1 MNQRIK
7 PSDVGRDAIVSS
19 RRGIAPLAQRS
30 IVCDRGA
37 GINPCLSFRNSLKA
51 VFVVLMGTANFFS
64 VGMPVAGAAPA
75 SLTLPQSTA
84 FAILGHSCGGIQ
96 EKAYA
101 TGFQPVTGYPAG
113 TVYIQTRCGGSG
125 RGGGYHSTTYSAW
138 VGATWNFSANLVSC
152 AKLLS
157 APAVNPT
164 FSATDMFGDLIYNN
178 NGLAYLTVPVPLAPA
193 EVAANQSGD
202 QAAVSWTP
210 DGANPAAI
218 SSSTLIATDLGSSA
232 ILTTTVNGPATNGL
246 VGPLQP
252 QTTYDITVVNTTIGG
267 SSPASAPVNLRTAA
281 ATVAPSAPT
290 GVKAA
295 WASPDPTGA
304 TNTILASWS
313 AAVPG
318 DSPVDEY
325 RVTVN
330 GSDGAGSFTHTVSG
344 ANLTAQFSVGY
355 TPNWTLTVQAHNAAG
370 WGPWSTPFTL
380 GGL

>member
-1 MNQRIK
+1 MNPRNI
-7 PSDVGRDAIVSS
+7 PSDVRPDATEPS
-19 RRGIAPLAQRS
+19 RAETASLVQRCN
-30 IVCDRGA
+30 VCDRVA
-37 GINPCLSFRNSLKA
+37 GKYPRLSFRRNLKA
-51 VFVVLMGTANFFS
+51 VFAALAVATNFFGM
-64 VGMPVAGAAPA
+64 GMPIAGAAPA

-101 TGFQPVTGYPAG
+101 TGFQPVTGYPTGA
-113 TVYIQTRCGGSG
+113 VYIQTRCGGSG

-138 VGATWNFSANLVSC
+138 VGATWNFSANLVSS

-164 FSATDMFGDLIYNN
+164 FSATDLFGDLIYNN
-178 NGLAYLTVPVPLAPA
+178 NGLAYLTVPVPLAPV

-218 SSSTLIATDLGSSA
+218 SSSTLIATDVGSSA
-232 ILTTTVNGPATNGL
+232 LLTTTVNGSATNGL

-267 SSPASAPVNLRTAA
+267 SSPASAPVSLKTAA

-290 GVKAA
+290 GVKAT

-304 TNTILASWS
+304 TDTILASWS

-330 GSDGAGSFTHTVSG
+330 GSDGAGSFTQTVSG
-344 ANLTAQFSVGY
+344 ANLTAQFSVDY

-370 WGPWSTPFTL
+370 WGSWSTPFTL